1 MDDIILKIKQ
11 LVKLKKIT
19 YQEFA
24 DELDISRQTVNNW
37 FKGRSNIS
45 IPHLKKI
52 ASYFG
57 VPVSYFFD
65 ETPSGVSN
73 VVNNGHN
80 SNVIAGSN
88 IQITLAKKESEIELL
103 KAKLEACHREIES
116 REKEFKSIIESKE
129 KEIATLRELID
140 VLKEKCN

>member
-1 MDDIILKIKQ
+1 METIILKIK
-11 LVKLKKIT
+11 KLLRLRKIT
-19 YQEFA
+19 YEEFSN
-24 DELDISRQTVNNW
+24 EIGVSKVTVVNW

-65 ETPSGVSN
+65 ESPAGGVVNSGVIH
-73 VVNNGHN
+73 NGH
-80 SNVIAGSN
+80 GN
-88 IQITLAKKESEIELL
+88 IEISLAKKENEIELL